1 MNVNALVTKGLTFC
15 RAKSPVITAVVTT
28 IGFGVAMYMVAKK
41 SPKVPILLQNAQQ
54 KKGEEP
60 LTKVEKG
67 LVYAKAY
74 AVPGMI
80 FATCTVLNIWSAK
93 AVTKKVADIEKS
105 LMTSTALYSAA
116 QAKLANYEAKVE
128 QKIGTEAKKAIDQE
142 ITQER
147 KATLESEEA
156 KAKTD
161 DLMAA
166 TPSGKLCYFTES
178 NTGVTIYA
186 SYSEVIR
193 NVGKLNKIN
202 KDEGSCAIAEFLDM
216 FDKKVRTWYPQ
227 SANELAWFKDDNVEA
242 EFRVDE
248 DLMAQT
254 GEPAFIIY
262 WSTPP
267 VYADVVNGVS

>member
-1 MNVNALVTKGLTFC
+1 MNAFVTKCLTFGK
-15 RAKSPVITAVVTT
+15 AKSPIIAAVTAT
-28 IGFGVAMYMVAKK
+28 IGFGVAIYMVAKK
-41 SPKVPILLQNAQQ
+41 SPKTPILLQNAQQ

-60 LTKVEKG
+60 LTKREKAW
-67 LVYAKAY
+67 VYAKAY
-74 AVPGMI
+74 AAPAGI
-80 FATCTVLNIWSAK
+80 FTASAVLSIWSATSATAK
-93 AVTKKVADIEKS
+93 IANVEKS
-105 LMTSTALYSAA
+105 LAASTALYSAA

-147 KATLESEEA
+147 KAALESDEA
-156 KAKTD
+156 RAKTD
-161 DLMAA
+161 NLMAA
-166 TPSGKLCYFTES
+166 TPNGKMCYYTES
-178 NTGVTIYA
+178 NTGVTVYA

-193 NVGKLNKIN
+193 NVGKINKIN

-216 FDKKVRTWYPQ
+216 FEKKVRTWYPQ

>member
-1 MNVNALVTKGLTFC
+1 MNVNAFITKGLTFC
-15 RAKSPVITAVVTT
+15 RAKSPIITAVVTT
-28 IGFGVAMYMVAKK
+28 IGFGVALYWVGKK
-41 SPKVPILLQNAQQ
+41 SPKLPIMLQNAQQ

-74 AVPGMI
+74 AGPGMI
-80 FATCTVLNIWSAK
+80 FATCAVLNIWSAK

-116 QAKLANYEAKVE
+116 QAKLANYEARVE

-147 KATLESEEA
+147 KATLESAEA

-166 TPSGKLCYFTES
+166 TPNGKMCYYTES
-178 NTGVTIYA
+178 NTGVTVYA

-202 KDEGSCAIAEFLDM
+202 KDEGSCAVAEFLDM
-216 FDKKVRTWYPQ
+216 FDKKTRTWYPQ
-227 SANELAWFKDDNVEA
+227 SAHELAWFKDDEVEA

-248 DLMAQT
+248 DLMTQT
-254 GEPAFIIY
+254 GEPAFLIY

-267 VYADVVNGVS
+267 VYAEVCNGVS